1 MVFFT
6 TYIKQNNRKNNI
18 LNFQPKKGEMPV
30 NLISPFIEVDMM
42 KHFTFSAGYSAFSPI
57 SMFLNH
63 RRYYLDTLAL

>member
-6 TYIKQNNRKNNI
+6 TYIRQSNRENNV

-42 KHFTFSAGYSAFSPI
+42 KHFTFSGGYSASAPLFIVSK
-57 SMFLNH
+57 S
-63 RRYYLDTLAL
+63 

>member
-6 TYIKQNNRKNNI
+6 IYIKQNNIKNNI
-18 LNFQPKKGEMPV
+18 LNFQPKKGGMPV

-57 SMFLNH
+57 SIVSKS
-63 RRYYLDTLAL
+63 